1 MLLSRE
7 VDSELENRANIIYKN
22 GALNQYCTEEQKAI
36 ILQNLSCRTYHK
48 GEVVFYEG
56 QPSFL
61 IYFVSTGLIKLWKE
75 GFHKV
80 EQVIRFSKAGD
91 MLGFWGSLENK
102 NYSLSA
108 SAITDSKVYF
118 IKKDVFLPIVQANL
132 SLTSILHDYI
142 MELKKTEVDLRNMA
156 EMNVREK
163 VAHSVLELMG
173 LFRNKI
179 DEEAYRIVLSRKEI
193 SSLSSISE
201 DRVSKQLSDFKKEKI
216 ISVVGDRTVI
226 DENALQEIIRP
237 YLVMTSAL
245 MPFFSF

>member
-1 MLLSRE
+1 MLSD
-7 VDSELENRANIIYKN
+7 VSPIKA
-22 GALNQYCTEEQKAI
+22 CT
-36 ILQNLSCRTYHK
+36 S
-48 GEVVFYEG
+48 
-56 QPSFL
+56 
-61 IYFVSTGLIKLWKE
+61 
-75 GFHKV
+75 
-80 EQVIRFSKAGD
+80 
-91 MLGFWGSLENK
+91 
-102 NYSLSA
+102 
-108 SAITDSKVYF
+108 ITCVG
-118 IKKDVFLPIVQANL
+118 VTPNL

-142 MELKKTEVDLRNMA
+142 MELKKTEDDLRNMA

-237 YLVMTSAL
+237 YLVMTSTL
-245 MPFFSF
+245 LPFFSFL